1 MTSQPYSY
9 KTVLVDI
16 TDQVNQKPK
25 NRSNIKYT
33 QVPTLKS
40 TEYRTEKS
48 STFNNNLEN
57 YYGYTPNAG
66 HNATVNSYVFD
77 PTLTTLKKEDKKD
90 KFEFEGKPIIDE
102 DNSTGIDLNSINGE
116 NLIHNLEKNFEEMKR
131 DNEIYKSKKKIQTNT
146 QPKYISEEEIEKK
159 KEELL
164 GDYDK
169 TQNVFLE
176 KKRRD
181 KEYLTTYMKLNEGKL
196 PPSQENK
203 DLTTEEKLNKLLKD
217 ENELKDKRME
227 NMKMLSMK
235 NYLKHGVRRKGYTEH
250 KPIDEKDDKFIRK
263 YARYLL
269 YKKIKDDITGNDD
282 DEYERE
288 YAKYIFTAH
297 SENSP
302 RSLSLNDGYKN
313 TTNKKKIGIS
323 SLNGE
328 YTSTLSDLKYSNL
341 NSFIAFIKMIF
352 AMLDKEKKGLIS
364 KETIENEIDLDDKI
378 LQDLGFENSEQFKEI
393 LKIFKPVGLDNNL
406 LNEKDFIYFLLSQ
419 SDLKNELNDFFDER
433 EITHGSKKKRR
444 KRRGKK
450 NGDSSGS
457 EVEISES
464 DSSDDLPGLRTHV
477 YDFLEL
483 PNDKM
488 KLDALQDIYNQTLN
502 KTKKPLFKKNK
513 NKKST
518 LKLKNEKMK
527 ISYHEYLTFLRRYH
541 TKDEINF
548 TIPEPFEF
556 LKKDY
561 QKKKLEKIREILEER
576 VRIEDYYI
584 QYKFVPNKLKEGIWG
599 NQLDDMVKNE
609 KEIRL
614 KRQEKLKEKIIAEMK
629 PFSFYDEDERK
640 YKERLQQESIPPQ
653 FPPFRANAIKWLS
666 QVNIYQDM
674 LKKEKEERERRIK
687 ERIEKTMNASKLP
700 PRMQMYADELKKRK
714 EEEENESL
722 RSKSTIYRFRA
733 NKVPDFAKLQ
743 EEFENKLDAMKKAAI
758 PTKPEPF
765 TFHEPKKKIEL
776 CKFLDNENNP
786 QAKNPRMKNDINAVI
801 QKMQR
806 KPKIEPASTHSL
818 DLLMETRR
826 KELEERQRKINEQK
840 LEDQLRK
847 ERQDRLK
854 ERVQNSKAI
863 VDNKKQLEENRRKQ
877 QEDFRNNLIKKRES
891 YEAELQRR
899 VEKVYNRPLMLEQIG
914 QKGEKFSMG
923 KNTKDDLN
931 ELLSEQA
938 DGEFDDGDE
947 NDNGEI
953 RSGDEGQEEKVE
965 EGEEEEEEE
974 E

>member
-1 MTSQPYSY
+1 MSSQPVYR
-9 KTVLVDI
+9 TVLVDI
-16 TDQVNQKPK
+16 TESQNQKPQ
-25 NRSNIKYT
+25 NRKNIKYT
-33 QVPTLKS
+33 QIPSLRS
-40 TEYRTEKS
+40 TEYKTAKS
-48 STFNNNLEN
+48 NYNDNLEN
-57 YYGYTPNAG
+57 YYTPNAG

-77 PTLTTLKKEDKKD
+77 PTLTTLKREEKKD
-90 KFEFEGKPIIDE
+90 KFEFQNQPIIDE
-102 DNSTGIDLNSINGE
+102 DNSSGIDLNNINGE
-116 NLIHNLEKNFEEMKR
+116 NLITNLDKNLEEMKR
-131 DNEIYKSKKKIQTNT
+131 DNELYKSKKKNQTIT
-146 QPKYISEEEIEKK
+146 QPKYISEDDIEKRK
-159 KEELL
+159 DELL
-164 GDYDK
+164 GNYDK
-169 TQNVFLE
+169 TQNIFLE

-181 KEYLTTYMKLNEGKL
+181 KEYLNRYMKLNEGQIPIEESK
-196 PPSQENK
+196 E
-203 DLTTEEKLNKLLKD
+203 LTTEEKLNKILK
-217 ENELKDKRME
+217 EQNELKDKRME
-227 NMKMLSMK
+227 NMKILSMK
-235 NYLKHGVRRKGYTEH
+235 NFLKHGVRRKGYTEH

-269 YKKIKDDITGNDD
+269 FKKIKDDIYGNDD

-302 RSLSLNDGYKN
+302 RSLSLNEGYKS
-313 TTNKKKIGIS
+313 NKKKINLS
-323 SLNGE
+323 SLNGDI
-328 YTSTLSDLKYSNL
+328 TSSLSDLKYSNL
-341 NSFIAFIKMIF
+341 NSFIAFIKMIY
-352 AMLDKEKKGLIS
+352 AMLDKDKKKLIS
-364 KETIENEIDLDDKI
+364 KQQIQEEIDLDDRI
-378 LQDLGFENSEQFKEI
+378 LQDLGFENSNQFKEI
-393 LKIFKPVGLDNNL
+393 LMKFEPEDKENDL
-406 LNEKDFIYFLLSQ
+406 LNERDFIYFLLSQ
-419 SDLKNELNDFFDER
+419 SDLKNELNDFFDE
-433 EITHGSKKKRR
+433 KKSMEPKRKKHR

-450 NGDSSGS
+450 NDEDS
-457 EVEISES
+457 EVEISEN
-464 DSSDDLPGLRTHV
+464 DSSDDLPGLRTHI

-488 KLDALQDIYNQTLN
+488 KLDALNEIYN
-502 KTKKPLFKKNK
+502 KTINPKKTF
-513 NKKST
+513 NKKKAKKQK
-518 LKLKNEKMK
+518 LKLKNERMK

-541 TKDEINF
+541 TKDQINF
-548 TIPEPFEF
+548 TIPEPFDF

-576 VRIEDYYI
+576 VQIEDYYLN
-584 QYKFVPNKLKEGIWG
+584 YKFEPNKLKEGIWG
-599 NQLDDMVKNE
+599 NQMEDMVKNE

-674 LKKEKEERERRIK
+674 LKKEKEERENRIR

-700 PRMQMYADELKKRK
+700 PRMQMYADEMKKK
-714 EEEENESL
+714 KENEDNEST
-722 RSKSTIYRFRA
+722 RSKSSTYKFKA

-743 EEFENKLDAMKKAAI
+743 EEFENKLDAMKKSAI
-758 PTKPEPF
+758 PTKIVPF

-786 QAKNPRMKNDINAVI
+786 QSKNPKMKNNINEI
-801 QKMQR
+801 IKKMQR

-826 KELEERQRKINEQK
+826 RELEEKQRKINEQK

-863 VDNKKQLEENRRKQ
+863 VDNKKVLEENRRKQ

-891 YEAELQRR
+891 YENELQRR
-899 VEKVYNRPLMLEQIG
+899 VEKVYNKPLMLEQIG
-914 QKGEKFSMG
+914 NLGEKFSMG

-953 RSGDEGQEEKVE
+953 RSGDEGPDEK
-965 EGEEEEEEE
+965 GEEEEEEE
-974 E
+974 

>member
-1 MTSQPYSY
+1 MSSQPVYR
-9 KTVLVDI
+9 TVLVDI
-16 TDQVNQKPK
+16 TESENQKPQ
-25 NRSNIKYT
+25 NRKNIKYT
-33 QVPTLKS
+33 QIPSLRS
-40 TEYRTEKS
+40 TEYKTAKS
-48 STFNNNLEN
+48 NYNNNLEN
-57 YYGYTPNAG
+57 YYTPNAG

-77 PTLTTLKKEDKKD
+77 PTLTTLKREEKKD
-90 KFEFEGKPIIDE
+90 KFEFQNQPIIDE
-102 DNSTGIDLNSINGE
+102 DNSSGIDLNNINGE
-116 NLIHNLEKNFEEMKR
+116 NLITNLDKNLEEMKR
-131 DNEIYKSKKKIQTNT
+131 DNELYKSKKKNQTIT
-146 QPKYISEEEIEKK
+146 QPKYISEDDIEKRK
-159 KEELL
+159 DELL
-164 GDYDK
+164 GNYDK
-169 TQNVFLE
+169 TQNIFLE

-181 KEYLTTYMKLNEGKL
+181 KEYLNRYMKLNEGQIPIEESK
-196 PPSQENK
+196 E
-203 DLTTEEKLNKLLKD
+203 LTTEEKLNKILK
-217 ENELKDKRME
+217 EQNELKDKRME
-227 NMKMLSMK
+227 NMKILSMK
-235 NYLKHGVRRKGYTEH
+235 NFLKHGVRRKGYTEH

-269 YKKIKDDITGNDD
+269 FKKIKDDIYGNDD

-302 RSLSLNDGYKN
+302 RSLSLNEGYKS
-313 TTNKKKIGIS
+313 NKKKINLS
-323 SLNGE
+323 SFNGDI
-328 YTSTLSDLKYSNL
+328 TSSLSDLKYSNL
-341 NSFIAFIKMIF
+341 NSFIAFIKMIY
-352 AMLDKEKKGLIS
+352 AMLDKDKKKLIS
-364 KETIENEIDLDDKI
+364 KQQIQEEIDLDDKI
-378 LQDLGFENSEQFKEI
+378 LQDLGFENSNQFKEI
-393 LKIFKPVGLDNNL
+393 LMKFEPEDKENDL
-406 LNEKDFIYFLLSQ
+406 LNERDFIYFLLSQ
-419 SDLKNELNDFFDER
+419 SDLKNELNDFFDE
-433 EITHGSKKKRR
+433 KKSMEPKRKKHR

-450 NGDSSGS
+450 NDEDS
-457 EVEISES
+457 EVEISEN
-464 DSSDDLPGLRTHV
+464 DSSDDLPGLRTHI

-488 KLDALQDIYNQTLN
+488 KLDALNEIYN
-502 KTKKPLFKKNK
+502 KTINPKKTF
-513 NKKST
+513 NKKKAKKQK
-518 LKLKNEKMK
+518 LKLKNERMK

-541 TKDEINF
+541 TKDQINF
-548 TIPEPFEF
+548 TIPEPFDF

-576 VRIEDYYI
+576 VQIEDYYLN
-584 QYKFVPNKLKEGIWG
+584 YKFEPNKLKEGIWG
-599 NQLDDMVKNE
+599 NQMEDMVKNE

-674 LKKEKEERERRIK
+674 LKKEKEERENRIR

-700 PRMQMYADELKKRK
+700 PRMQMYADEMKKK
-714 EEEENESL
+714 KENEDNEST
-722 RSKSTIYRFRA
+722 RSKSSTYKFKA

-743 EEFENKLDAMKKAAI
+743 EEFENKLDAMKKSAI
-758 PTKPEPF
+758 PTKIVPF

-786 QAKNPRMKNDINAVI
+786 QSKNPKMKNNINEI
-801 QKMQR
+801 IKKMQR

-826 KELEERQRKINEQK
+826 RELEEKQRKINEQK

-863 VDNKKQLEENRRKQ
+863 VDNKKVLEENRRKQ

-891 YEAELQRR
+891 YENELQRR
-899 VEKVYNRPLMLEQIG
+899 VEKVYNKPLMLEQIG
-914 QKGEKFSMG
+914 NLGEKFSMG

-953 RSGDEGQEEKVE
+953 RSGDEGPDEK
-965 EGEEEEEEE
+965 GEEEEEEE
-974 E
+974 

>member
-1 MTSQPYSY
+1 MSSQPVYR
-9 KTVLVDI
+9 TVLVDI
-16 TDQVNQKPK
+16 TESQNQKPQ
-25 NRSNIKYT
+25 NRKNIKYT
-33 QVPTLKS
+33 QIPSLRS
-40 TEYRTEKS
+40 TEYKTAKS
-48 STFNNNLEN
+48 NYNDNLEN
-57 YYGYTPNAG
+57 YYTPNAG

-77 PTLTTLKKEDKKD
+77 PTLTTLKREEKKD
-90 KFEFEGKPIIDE
+90 KFEFQNQPIIDE
-102 DNSTGIDLNSINGE
+102 DNSSGIDLNNINGE
-116 NLIHNLEKNFEEMKR
+116 NLITNLDKNLEEMKR
-131 DNEIYKSKKKIQTNT
+131 DNELYKSKKKNQTIT
-146 QPKYISEEEIEKK
+146 QPKYISEDDIEKRK
-159 KEELL
+159 DELL
-164 GDYDK
+164 GNYDK
-169 TQNVFLE
+169 TQNIFLE

-181 KEYLTTYMKLNEGKL
+181 KEYLNRYMKLNEGQIPIEESK
-196 PPSQENK
+196 E
-203 DLTTEEKLNKLLKD
+203 LTTEEKLNKILK
-217 ENELKDKRME
+217 EQNELKDKRME
-227 NMKMLSMK
+227 NMKLLSMK

-269 YKKIKDDITGNDD
+269 FKKIKDDIYGNDD

-302 RSLSLNDGYKN
+302 RSLSLNEGYKS
-313 TTNKKKIGIS
+313 NKKKINLS
-323 SLNGE
+323 SLNGDI
-328 YTSTLSDLKYSNL
+328 TSSLSDLKYSNL
-341 NSFIAFIKMIF
+341 NSFIAFIKMIY
-352 AMLDKEKKGLIS
+352 AMLDKDKKKLIS
-364 KETIENEIDLDDKI
+364 KQQIQEEIDLDDRI
-378 LQDLGFENSEQFKEI
+378 LQDLGFENSNQFKEI
-393 LKIFKPVGLDNNL
+393 LMKFEPEDKENDL
-406 LNEKDFIYFLLSQ
+406 LNERDFIYFLLSQ
-419 SDLKNELNDFFDER
+419 SDLKNELNDFFDE
-433 EITHGSKKKRR
+433 KKSMEPKRKKHR

-450 NGDSSGS
+450 NDEDS
-457 EVEISES
+457 EVEISEN
-464 DSSDDLPGLRTHV
+464 DSSDDLPGLRTHI

-488 KLDALQDIYNQTLN
+488 KLDALNEIYN
-502 KTKKPLFKKNK
+502 KTINPKKTF
-513 NKKST
+513 NKKKAKKQK
-518 LKLKNEKMK
+518 LKLKNERMK

-541 TKDEINF
+541 TKDQINF
-548 TIPEPFEF
+548 TIPEPFDF

-576 VRIEDYYI
+576 VQIEDYYLN
-584 QYKFVPNKLKEGIWG
+584 YKFEPNKLKEGIWG
-599 NQLDDMVKNE
+599 NQMEDMVKNE

-674 LKKEKEERERRIK
+674 LKKEKEERENRIR

-700 PRMQMYADELKKRK
+700 PRMQMYADEMKKK
-714 EEEENESL
+714 KENEDNEST
-722 RSKSTIYRFRA
+722 RSKSSTYKFKA

-743 EEFENKLDAMKKAAI
+743 EEFENKLDAMKKSAI
-758 PTKPEPF
+758 PTKIVPF

-786 QAKNPRMKNDINAVI
+786 QSKNPKMKNNINEI
-801 QKMQR
+801 IKKMQR

-826 KELEERQRKINEQK
+826 RELEEKQRKINEQK

-863 VDNKKQLEENRRKQ
+863 VDNKKVLEENRRKQ

-891 YEAELQRR
+891 YENELQRR
-899 VEKVYNRPLMLEQIG
+899 VEKVYNKPLMLEQIG
-914 QKGEKFSMG
+914 NLGEKFSMG

-953 RSGDEGQEEKVE
+953 RSGDEGPDEK
-965 EGEEEEEEE
+965 GEEEEEEE
-974 E
+974 

>member
-1 MTSQPYSY
+1 MSSQPVYR
-9 KTVLVDI
+9 TVLVDI
-16 TDQVNQKPK
+16 TESQNQKPQ
-25 NRSNIKYT
+25 NRKNIKYT
-33 QVPTLKS
+33 QIPSLRS
-40 TEYRTEKS
+40 TEYKTAKS
-48 STFNNNLEN
+48 NYNDNLEN
-57 YYGYTPNAG
+57 YYTPNAG

-77 PTLTTLKKEDKKD
+77 PTLTTLKREEKKD
-90 KFEFEGKPIIDE
+90 KFEFQNQPIIDE
-102 DNSTGIDLNSINGE
+102 DNSSGIDLNNINGE
-116 NLIHNLEKNFEEMKR
+116 NLITNLDKNLEEMKR
-131 DNEIYKSKKKIQTNT
+131 DNELYKSKKKNQTIT
-146 QPKYISEEEIEKK
+146 QPKYISEDDIEKRK
-159 KEELL
+159 DELL
-164 GDYDK
+164 GNYDK
-169 TQNVFLE
+169 TQNIFLE

-181 KEYLTTYMKLNEGKL
+181 KEYLNRYMKLNEGQI
-196 PPSQENK
+196 PIEENK
-203 DLTTEEKLNKLLKD
+203 ELTTEEKLNKILR
-217 ENELKDKRME
+217 EQNELKDKRME
-227 NMKMLSMK
+227 NMKILSMK
-235 NYLKHGVRRKGYTEH
+235 NFLKHGVRRKGYTEH

-269 YKKIKDDITGNDD
+269 FKKIKDDIYGNDD

-302 RSLSLNDGYKN
+302 RSLSLNEGYKS
-313 TTNKKKIGIS
+313 NKKKINLS
-323 SLNGE
+323 SLNGDI
-328 YTSTLSDLKYSNL
+328 TSSLSDLKYSNL
-341 NSFIAFIKMIF
+341 NSFIAFIKMIY
-352 AMLDKEKKGLIS
+352 AMLDKDKKKLIS
-364 KETIENEIDLDDKI
+364 KQQIQEEIDLDDRI
-378 LQDLGFENSEQFKEI
+378 LQDLGFENSNQFKEI
-393 LKIFKPVGLDNNL
+393 LMKFEPEDKENDL
-406 LNEKDFIYFLLSQ
+406 LNERDFIYFLLSQ
-419 SDLKNELNDFFDER
+419 SDLKNELNDFFDE
-433 EITHGSKKKRR
+433 KKSMEPKRKKHR

-450 NGDSSGS
+450 NDEDS
-457 EVEISES
+457 EVEISEN
-464 DSSDDLPGLRTHV
+464 DSSDDLPGLRTHI

-488 KLDALQDIYNQTLN
+488 KLDALNEIYN
-502 KTKKPLFKKNK
+502 KTINPKKTF
-513 NKKST
+513 NKKKAKKQK
-518 LKLKNEKMK
+518 LKLKNERMK

-541 TKDEINF
+541 TKDQINF
-548 TIPEPFEF
+548 TIPEPFDF

-576 VRIEDYYI
+576 VQIEDYYLN
-584 QYKFVPNKLKEGIWG
+584 YKFEPNKLKEGIWG
-599 NQLDDMVKNE
+599 NQMEDMVKNE

-674 LKKEKEERERRIK
+674 LKKEKEERENRIR

-700 PRMQMYADELKKRK
+700 PRMQMYADEMKKK
-714 EEEENESL
+714 KENEDNEST
-722 RSKSTIYRFRA
+722 RSKSSTTYKFKA

-743 EEFENKLDAMKKAAI
+743 EEFENKLDAMKKSAI
-758 PTKPEPF
+758 PTKIVPF

-786 QAKNPRMKNDINAVI
+786 QSKNPKMKNNINEI
-801 QKMQR
+801 IKKMQR

-826 KELEERQRKINEQK
+826 RELEEKQRKINEQK

-863 VDNKKQLEENRRKQ
+863 VDNKKVLEENRRKQ

-891 YEAELQRR
+891 YENELQRR
-899 VEKVYNRPLMLEQIG
+899 VEKVYNKPLMLEQIG
-914 QKGEKFSMG
+914 NLGEKFSMG

-953 RSGDEGQEEKVE
+953 RSGDEGPDEK
-965 EGEEEEEEE
+965 GEEEEEEE
-974 E
+974 

>member
-1 MTSQPYSY
+1 MSSQPVYR
-9 KTVLVDI
+9 TVLVDI
-16 TDQVNQKPK
+16 TESQNQKPQ
-25 NRSNIKYT
+25 NRKNIKYT
-33 QVPTLKS
+33 QIPSLRS
-40 TEYRTEKS
+40 TEYKTAKS
-48 STFNNNLEN
+48 NYNDNLEN
-57 YYGYTPNAG
+57 YYTPNAG

-77 PTLTTLKKEDKKD
+77 PTLTTLKREEKKD
-90 KFEFEGKPIIDE
+90 KFEFQNQPIIDE
-102 DNSTGIDLNSINGE
+102 DNSSGIDLNNINGE
-116 NLIHNLEKNFEEMKR
+116 NLITNLDKNLEEMKR
-131 DNEIYKSKKKIQTNT
+131 DNELYKSKKKNQTIT
-146 QPKYISEEEIEKK
+146 QPKYISEDDIEKRK
-159 KEELL
+159 DELL
-164 GDYDK
+164 GNYDK
-169 TQNVFLE
+169 TQNIFLE

-181 KEYLTTYMKLNEGKL
+181 KEYLNRYMKLNEGQI
-196 PPSQENK
+196 PIEENK
-203 DLTTEEKLNKLLKD
+203 ELTTEEKLNKILR
-217 ENELKDKRME
+217 EQNELKDKRME
-227 NMKMLSMK
+227 NMKILSMK
-235 NYLKHGVRRKGYTEH
+235 NFLKHGVRRKGYTEH

-269 YKKIKDDITGNDD
+269 FKKIKDDIYGNDD

-302 RSLSLNDGYKN
+302 RSLSLNEGYKS
-313 TTNKKKIGIS
+313 NKKKINLS
-323 SLNGE
+323 SLNGDI
-328 YTSTLSDLKYSNL
+328 TSSLSDLKYSNL
-341 NSFIAFIKMIF
+341 NSFIAFIKMIY
-352 AMLDKEKKGLIS
+352 AMLDKDKKKLIS
-364 KETIENEIDLDDKI
+364 KQQIQEEIDLDDRI
-378 LQDLGFENSEQFKEI
+378 LQDLGFENSNQFKEI
-393 LKIFKPVGLDNNL
+393 LMKFEPEDKENDL
-406 LNEKDFIYFLLSQ
+406 LNERDFIYFLLSQ
-419 SDLKNELNDFFDER
+419 SDLKNELNDFFDE
-433 EITHGSKKKRR
+433 KKSMEPKRKKHR

-450 NGDSSGS
+450 NDEDS
-457 EVEISES
+457 EVEISEN
-464 DSSDDLPGLRTHV
+464 DSSDDLPGLRTHI

-488 KLDALQDIYNQTLN
+488 KLDALNEIYN
-502 KTKKPLFKKNK
+502 KTINPKKTF
-513 NKKST
+513 NKKKAKKQK
-518 LKLKNEKMK
+518 LKLKNERMK

-541 TKDEINF
+541 TKDQINF
-548 TIPEPFEF
+548 TIPEPFDF

-576 VRIEDYYI
+576 VQIEDYYLN
-584 QYKFVPNKLKEGIWG
+584 YKFEPNKLKEGIWG
-599 NQLDDMVKNE
+599 NQMEDMVKNE

-674 LKKEKEERERRIK
+674 LKKEKEERENRIR

-700 PRMQMYADELKKRK
+700 PRMQMYADEMKKK
-714 EEEENESL
+714 KENEDNEST
-722 RSKSTIYRFRA
+722 RSKSSTYKFKA

-743 EEFENKLDAMKKAAI
+743 EEFENKLDAMKKSAI
-758 PTKPEPF
+758 PTKIVPF

-786 QAKNPRMKNDINAVI
+786 QSKNPKMKNNINEI
-801 QKMQR
+801 IKKMQR

-826 KELEERQRKINEQK
+826 RELEEKQRKINEQK

-863 VDNKKQLEENRRKQ
+863 VDNKKVLEENRRKQ

-891 YEAELQRR
+891 YENELQRR
-899 VEKVYNRPLMLEQIG
+899 VEKVYNKPLMLEQIG
-914 QKGEKFSMG
+914 NLGEKFSMG

-965 EGEEEEEEE
+965 EGGEEEEEE
-974 E
+974 

>member
-1 MTSQPYSY
+1 MSSQPVYR
-9 KTVLVDI
+9 TVLVDI
-16 TDQVNQKPK
+16 TESQNQKPQ
-25 NRSNIKYT
+25 NRKNIKYT
-33 QVPTLKS
+33 QIPSLRS
-40 TEYRTEKS
+40 TEYKTAKS
-48 STFNNNLEN
+48 NYNDNLEN
-57 YYGYTPNAG
+57 YYTPNAG

-77 PTLTTLKKEDKKD
+77 PTLTTLKREEKKD
-90 KFEFEGKPIIDE
+90 KFEFQNQPIIDE
-102 DNSTGIDLNSINGE
+102 DNSSGIDLNNINGE
-116 NLIHNLEKNFEEMKR
+116 NLITNLDKNLEEMKR
-131 DNEIYKSKKKIQTNT
+131 DNELYKSKKKNQTIT
-146 QPKYISEEEIEKK
+146 QPKYISEDDIEKRK
-159 KEELL
+159 DELL
-164 GDYDK
+164 GNYDK
-169 TQNVFLE
+169 TQNIFLE

-181 KEYLTTYMKLNEGKL
+181 KEYLNRYMKLNEGQI
-196 PPSQENK
+196 PIEENK
-203 DLTTEEKLNKLLKD
+203 ELTTEEKLNKILK
-217 ENELKDKRME
+217 EQNELKDKRME
-227 NMKMLSMK
+227 NMKILSMK
-235 NYLKHGVRRKGYTEH
+235 NFLKHGVRRKGYTEH

-269 YKKIKDDITGNDD
+269 FKKIKDDIYGNDD

-302 RSLSLNDGYKN
+302 RSLSLNEGYKS
-313 TTNKKKIGIS
+313 NKKKINLS
-323 SLNGE
+323 SLNGDI
-328 YTSTLSDLKYSNL
+328 TSSLSDLKYSNL
-341 NSFIAFIKMIF
+341 NSFIAFIKMIY
-352 AMLDKEKKGLIS
+352 AMLDKDKKKLIS
-364 KETIENEIDLDDKI
+364 KQQIQEEIDLDDRI
-378 LQDLGFENSEQFKEI
+378 LQDLGFENSNQFKEI
-393 LKIFKPVGLDNNL
+393 LMKFEPEDKENDL
-406 LNEKDFIYFLLSQ
+406 LNERDFIYFLLSQ
-419 SDLKNELNDFFDER
+419 SDLKNELNDFFDE
-433 EITHGSKKKRR
+433 KKSMEPKRKKHR

-450 NGDSSGS
+450 NDEDS
-457 EVEISES
+457 EVEISEN
-464 DSSDDLPGLRTHV
+464 DSSDDLPGLRTHI

-488 KLDALQDIYNQTLN
+488 KLDALNEIYN
-502 KTKKPLFKKNK
+502 KTINPKKTF
-513 NKKST
+513 NKKKAKKQK
-518 LKLKNEKMK
+518 LKLKNERMK

-541 TKDEINF
+541 TKDQINF
-548 TIPEPFEF
+548 TIPEPFDF

-576 VRIEDYYI
+576 VQIEDYYLN
-584 QYKFVPNKLKEGIWG
+584 YKFEPNKLKEGIWG
-599 NQLDDMVKNE
+599 NQMEDMVKNE

-674 LKKEKEERERRIK
+674 LKKEKEERENRIR

-700 PRMQMYADELKKRK
+700 PRMQMYADEMKKK
-714 EEEENESL
+714 KENEDNEST
-722 RSKSTIYRFRA
+722 RSKSSTTYKFKA

-743 EEFENKLDAMKKAAI
+743 EEFENKLDAMKKSAI
-758 PTKPEPF
+758 PTKIVPF

-786 QAKNPRMKNDINAVI
+786 QSKNPKMKNNINEI
-801 QKMQR
+801 IKKMQR

-826 KELEERQRKINEQK
+826 RELEEKQRKINEQK

-863 VDNKKQLEENRRKQ
+863 VDNKKVLEENRRKQ

-891 YEAELQRR
+891 YENELQRR
-899 VEKVYNRPLMLEQIG
+899 VEKVYNKPLMLEQIG
-914 QKGEKFSMG
+914 NLGEKFSMG

-965 EGEEEEEEE
+965 EGGEEEEEE
-974 E
+974 

>member
-1 MTSQPYSY
+1 MSSQPVYR
-9 KTVLVDI
+9 TVLVDI
-16 TDQVNQKPK
+16 TESENQKPQ
-25 NRSNIKYT
+25 NRKNIKYT
-33 QVPTLKS
+33 QIPSLRS
-40 TEYRTEKS
+40 TEYKTAKS
-48 STFNNNLEN
+48 NYNNNLEN
-57 YYGYTPNAG
+57 YYTPNAG

-77 PTLTTLKKEDKKD
+77 PTLTTLKREEKKD
-90 KFEFEGKPIIDE
+90 KFEFQNHPIIDE
-102 DNSTGIDLNSINGE
+102 DNTSGIDLNNINGE
-116 NLIHNLEKNFEEMKR
+116 NLISNLDKNLEEMKR
-131 DNEIYKSKKKIQTNT
+131 DNELYKSKKKNQTIT
-146 QPKYISEEEIEKK
+146 QPKYISEDDIEKRK
-159 KEELL
+159 DELL
-164 GDYDK
+164 GNYDK
-169 TQNVFLE
+169 TQNIFLE

-181 KEYLTTYMKLNEGKL
+181 KEYLNRYMKLNEGQIPIEESK
-196 PPSQENK
+196 E
-203 DLTTEEKLNKLLKD
+203 LTTEEKLNKILK
-217 ENELKDKRME
+217 EQNELKDKRME
-227 NMKMLSMK
+227 NMKILSMK
-235 NYLKHGVRRKGYTEH
+235 NFLKHGVRRKGYTEH

-269 YKKIKDDITGNDD
+269 FKKIKDDIYGNDD

-302 RSLSLNDGYKN
+302 RSLSLNEGYKS
-313 TTNKKKIGIS
+313 NKKKINLS
-323 SLNGE
+323 SFNGDI
-328 YTSTLSDLKYSNL
+328 TSSLSDLKYSNL
-341 NSFIAFIKMIF
+341 NSFIAFIKMIY
-352 AMLDKEKKGLIS
+352 AMLDKDKKKLIS
-364 KETIENEIDLDDKI
+364 KQQIQEEIDLDDKI
-378 LQDLGFENSEQFKEI
+378 LQDLGFENSNQFKEI
-393 LKIFKPVGLDNNL
+393 LMKFEPEDKENDL
-406 LNEKDFIYFLLSQ
+406 LNERDFIYFLLSQ
-419 SDLKNELNDFFDER
+419 SDLKNELNDFFDE
-433 EITHGSKKKRR
+433 KKSMEPKRKKHR

-450 NGDSSGS
+450 NDEDS
-457 EVEISES
+457 EVEISEN
-464 DSSDDLPGLRTHV
+464 DSSDDLPGLRTHI

-488 KLDALQDIYNQTLN
+488 KLDALNEIYN
-502 KTKKPLFKKNK
+502 KTINPKKTF
-513 NKKST
+513 NKKKAKKQK

-541 TKDEINF
+541 TKDQINF
-548 TIPEPFEF
+548 TIPEPFDF

-576 VRIEDYYI
+576 VQIEDYYLN
-584 QYKFVPNKLKEGIWG
+584 YKFEPNKLKEGIWG
-599 NQLDDMVKNE
+599 NQMEDMVKNE

-674 LKKEKEERERRIK
+674 LKKEKEERENRIR

-700 PRMQMYADELKKRK
+700 PRMQMYADEMKKK
-714 EEEENESL
+714 KENEDNEST
-722 RSKSTIYRFRA
+722 RSKSSTYKFKA

-743 EEFENKLDAMKKAAI
+743 EEFENKLDAMKKSAI
-758 PTKPEPF
+758 PTKIVPF

-786 QAKNPRMKNDINAVI
+786 QSKNPKMKNNINEI
-801 QKMQR
+801 IKKMQR

-826 KELEERQRKINEQK
+826 RELEEKQRKINEQK

-863 VDNKKQLEENRRKQ
+863 VDNKKVLEENRRKQ

-891 YEAELQRR
+891 YENELQRR
-899 VEKVYNRPLMLEQIG
+899 VEKVYNKPLMLEQIG
-914 QKGEKFSMG
+914 NLGEKFSMG

-953 RSGDEGQEEKVE
+953 RSGDEGPDEK
-965 EGEEEEEEE
+965 GEEEEEEE
-974 E
+974 

>member
-1 MTSQPYSY
+1 MSSQPVYR
-9 KTVLVDI
+9 TVLVDI
-16 TDQVNQKPK
+16 TESQNQKPQ
-25 NRSNIKYT
+25 NRKNIKYT
-33 QVPTLKS
+33 QIPSLRS
-40 TEYRTEKS
+40 TEYKTAKS
-48 STFNNNLEN
+48 NYNDNLEN
-57 YYGYTPNAG
+57 YYTPNAG

-77 PTLTTLKKEDKKD
+77 PTLTTLKREEKKD
-90 KFEFEGKPIIDE
+90 KFEFQNQPIIDE
-102 DNSTGIDLNSINGE
+102 DNSSGIDLNNINGE
-116 NLIHNLEKNFEEMKR
+116 NLITNLDKNLEEMKR
-131 DNEIYKSKKKIQTNT
+131 DNELYKSKKKNQTIT
-146 QPKYISEEEIEKK
+146 QPKYISEDDIEKRK
-159 KEELL
+159 DELL
-164 GDYDK
+164 GNYDK
-169 TQNVFLE
+169 TQNIFLE

-181 KEYLTTYMKLNEGKL
+181 KEYLNRYMKLNEGQIPIEESK
-196 PPSQENK
+196 E
-203 DLTTEEKLNKLLKD
+203 LTTEEKLNKILR
-217 ENELKDKRME
+217 EQNELKDKRME
-227 NMKMLSMK
+227 NMKILSMK
-235 NYLKHGVRRKGYTEH
+235 NFLKHGVRRKGYTEH

-269 YKKIKDDITGNDD
+269 FKKIKDDIYGNDD

-302 RSLSLNDGYKN
+302 RSLSLNEGYKS
-313 TTNKKKIGIS
+313 NKKKINLS
-323 SLNGE
+323 SLNGDI
-328 YTSTLSDLKYSNL
+328 TSSLSDLKYSNL
-341 NSFIAFIKMIF
+341 NSFIAFIKMIY
-352 AMLDKEKKGLIS
+352 AMLDKDKKKLIS
-364 KETIENEIDLDDKI
+364 KQQIQEEIDLDDRI
-378 LQDLGFENSEQFKEI
+378 LQDLGFENSNQFKEI
-393 LKIFKPVGLDNNL
+393 LMKFEPEDKENDL
-406 LNEKDFIYFLLSQ
+406 LNERDFIYFLLSQ
-419 SDLKNELNDFFDER
+419 SDLKNELNDFFDE
-433 EITHGSKKKRR
+433 KKSMEPKRKKHR

-450 NGDSSGS
+450 NDEDS
-457 EVEISES
+457 EVEISEN
-464 DSSDDLPGLRTHV
+464 DSSDDLPGLRTHI

-488 KLDALQDIYNQTLN
+488 KLDALNEIYN
-502 KTKKPLFKKNK
+502 KTINPKKTF
-513 NKKST
+513 NKKKAKKQK
-518 LKLKNEKMK
+518 LKLKNERMK

-541 TKDEINF
+541 TKDQINF
-548 TIPEPFEF
+548 TIPEPFDF

-576 VRIEDYYI
+576 VQIEDYYLK
-584 QYKFVPNKLKEGIWG
+584 YKFEPNKLKEGIWG
-599 NQLDDMVKNE
+599 NQMEDMVKNE

-674 LKKEKEERERRIK
+674 LKKEKEERENRIR

-700 PRMQMYADELKKRK
+700 PRMQMYADEMKKK
-714 EEEENESL
+714 KENEDNEST
-722 RSKSTIYRFRA
+722 RSKSSTYKFKA

-743 EEFENKLDAMKKAAI
+743 EEFENKLDAMKKSAI
-758 PTKPEPF
+758 PTKIVPF

-786 QAKNPRMKNDINAVI
+786 QSKNPKMKNNINEI
-801 QKMQR
+801 IKKMQR

-826 KELEERQRKINEQK
+826 RELEEKQRKINEQK

-863 VDNKKQLEENRRKQ
+863 VDNKKVLEENRRKQ

-891 YEAELQRR
+891 YENELQRR
-899 VEKVYNRPLMLEQIG
+899 VEKVYNKPLMLEQIG
-914 QKGEKFSMG
+914 NLGEKFSMG

-953 RSGDEGQEEKVE
+953 RSGDEGPDEK
-965 EGEEEEEEE
+965 GEEEEEEE
-974 E
+974 

>member
-1 MTSQPYSY
+1 MSSQPVYR
-9 KTVLVDI
+9 TVLVDI
-16 TDQVNQKPK
+16 TESQNQKPQ
-25 NRSNIKYT
+25 NRKNIKYT
-33 QVPTLKS
+33 QIPSLRS
-40 TEYRTEKS
+40 TEYKTAKS
-48 STFNNNLEN
+48 NYNDNLEN
-57 YYGYTPNAG
+57 YYTPNAG

-77 PTLTTLKKEDKKD
+77 PTLTTLKREEKKD
-90 KFEFEGKPIIDE
+90 KFEFQNQPIIDE
-102 DNSTGIDLNSINGE
+102 DNSSGIDLNNINGE
-116 NLIHNLEKNFEEMKR
+116 NLITNLDKNLEEMKR
-131 DNEIYKSKKKIQTNT
+131 DNELYKSKKKNQTIT
-146 QPKYISEEEIEKK
+146 QPKYISEDDIEKRK
-159 KEELL
+159 DELL
-164 GDYDK
+164 GNYDK
-169 TQNVFLE
+169 TQNIFLE

-181 KEYLTTYMKLNEGKL
+181 KEYLNRYMKLNEGQI
-196 PPSQENK
+196 PIEENK
-203 DLTTEEKLNKLLKD
+203 ELTTEEKLNKILR
-217 ENELKDKRME
+217 EQNELKDKRME
-227 NMKMLSMK
+227 NMKILSMK
-235 NYLKHGVRRKGYTEH
+235 NFLKHGVRRKGYTEH

-269 YKKIKDDITGNDD
+269 FKKIKDDIYGNDD

-302 RSLSLNDGYKN
+302 RSLSLNEGYKS
-313 TTNKKKIGIS
+313 NKKKINLS
-323 SLNGE
+323 SLNGDI
-328 YTSTLSDLKYSNL
+328 TSSLSDLKYSNL
-341 NSFIAFIKMIF
+341 NSFIAFIKMIY
-352 AMLDKEKKGLIS
+352 AMLDKDKKKLIS
-364 KETIENEIDLDDKI
+364 KQQIQEEIDLDDRI
-378 LQDLGFENSEQFKEI
+378 LQDLGFENSNQFKEI
-393 LKIFKPVGLDNNL
+393 LMKFEPEDKENDL
-406 LNEKDFIYFLLSQ
+406 LNERDFIYFLLSQ
-419 SDLKNELNDFFDER
+419 SDLKNELNDFFDE
-433 EITHGSKKKRR
+433 KKSMEPKRKKHR

-450 NGDSSGS
+450 NDEDS
-457 EVEISES
+457 EVEISEN
-464 DSSDDLPGLRTHV
+464 DSSDDLPGLRTHI

-488 KLDALQDIYNQTLN
+488 KLDALNEIYN
-502 KTKKPLFKKNK
+502 KTINPKKTF
-513 NKKST
+513 NKKKAKKQK
-518 LKLKNEKMK
+518 LKLKNERMK

-541 TKDEINF
+541 TKDQINF
-548 TIPEPFEF
+548 TIPEPFDF

-576 VRIEDYYI
+576 VQIEDYYLN
-584 QYKFVPNKLKEGIWG
+584 YKFEPNKLKEGIWG
-599 NQLDDMVKNE
+599 NQMEDMVKNE

-674 LKKEKEERERRIK
+674 LKKEKEERENRIR

-700 PRMQMYADELKKRK
+700 PRMQMYADEMKKK
-714 EEEENESL
+714 KENEDNEST
-722 RSKSTIYRFRA
+722 RSKSSTTYKFKA

-743 EEFENKLDAMKKAAI
+743 EEFENKLDAMKKSAI
-758 PTKPEPF
+758 PTKIVPF

-786 QAKNPRMKNDINAVI
+786 QSKNPKMKNNINEI
-801 QKMQR
+801 IKKMQR

-826 KELEERQRKINEQK
+826 RELEEKQRKINEQK

-863 VDNKKQLEENRRKQ
+863 VDNKKVLEENRRKQ

-891 YEAELQRR
+891 YENELQRR
-899 VEKVYNRPLMLEQIG
+899 VEKVYNKPLMLEQIG
-914 QKGEKFSMG
+914 NLGEKFSMG

-965 EGEEEEEEE
+965 EGGEEEEEE
-974 E
+974 

>member
-1 MTSQPYSY
+1 MSSQPVYR
-9 KTVLVDI
+9 TVLVDI
-16 TDQVNQKPK
+16 TESQNQKPQ
-25 NRSNIKYT
+25 NRKNIKYT
-33 QVPTLKS
+33 QIPSLRS
-40 TEYRTEKS
+40 TEYKTAKS
-48 STFNNNLEN
+48 NYNDNLEN
-57 YYGYTPNAG
+57 YYTPNAG

-77 PTLTTLKKEDKKD
+77 PTLTTLKREEKKD
-90 KFEFEGKPIIDE
+90 KFEFQNQPIIDE
-102 DNSTGIDLNSINGE
+102 DNSSGIDLNNINGE
-116 NLIHNLEKNFEEMKR
+116 NLITNLDKNLEEMKR
-131 DNEIYKSKKKIQTNT
+131 DNELYKSKKKNQTIT
-146 QPKYISEEEIEKK
+146 QPKYISEDDIEKRK
-159 KEELL
+159 DELL
-164 GDYDK
+164 GNYDK
-169 TQNVFLE
+169 TQNIFLE

-181 KEYLTTYMKLNEGKL
+181 KEYLNRYMKLNEGQIPIEESK
-196 PPSQENK
+196 E
-203 DLTTEEKLNKLLKD
+203 LTTEEKLNKILR
-217 ENELKDKRME
+217 EQNELKDKRME
-227 NMKMLSMK
+227 NMKILSMK
-235 NYLKHGVRRKGYTEH
+235 NFLKHGVRRKGYTEH

-269 YKKIKDDITGNDD
+269 FKKIKDDIYGNDD

-302 RSLSLNDGYKN
+302 RSLSLNEGYKS
-313 TTNKKKIGIS
+313 NKKKINLS
-323 SLNGE
+323 SLNGDI
-328 YTSTLSDLKYSNL
+328 TSSLSDLKYSNL
-341 NSFIAFIKMIF
+341 NSFIAFIKMIY
-352 AMLDKEKKGLIS
+352 AMLDKDKKKLIS
-364 KETIENEIDLDDKI
+364 KQQIQEEIDLDDRI
-378 LQDLGFENSEQFKEI
+378 LQDLGFENSNQFKEI
-393 LKIFKPVGLDNNL
+393 LMKFEPEDKENDL
-406 LNEKDFIYFLLSQ
+406 LNERDFIYFLLSQ
-419 SDLKNELNDFFDER
+419 SDLKNELNDFFDE
-433 EITHGSKKKRR
+433 KKSMEPKRKKHR

-450 NGDSSGS
+450 NDEDS
-457 EVEISES
+457 EVEISEN
-464 DSSDDLPGLRTHV
+464 DSSDDLPGLRTHI

-488 KLDALQDIYNQTLN
+488 KLDALNEIYN
-502 KTKKPLFKKNK
+502 KTINPKKTF
-513 NKKST
+513 NKKKAKKQK
-518 LKLKNEKMK
+518 LKLKNERMK

-541 TKDEINF
+541 TKDQINF
-548 TIPEPFEF
+548 TIPEPFDF

-576 VRIEDYYI
+576 VQIEDYYLN
-584 QYKFVPNKLKEGIWG
+584 YKFEPNKLKEGIWG
-599 NQLDDMVKNE
+599 NQMEDMVKNE

-674 LKKEKEERERRIK
+674 LKKEKEERENRIR

-700 PRMQMYADELKKRK
+700 PRMQMYADEMKKK
-714 EEEENESL
+714 KENEDNEST
-722 RSKSTIYRFRA
+722 RSKSSTYKFKA

-743 EEFENKLDAMKKAAI
+743 EEFENKLDAMKKSAI
-758 PTKPEPF
+758 PTKIVPF

-786 QAKNPRMKNDINAVI
+786 QSKNPKMKNNINEI
-801 QKMQR
+801 IKKMQR

-826 KELEERQRKINEQK
+826 RELEEKQRKINEQK

-863 VDNKKQLEENRRKQ
+863 VDNKKVLEENRRKQ

-891 YEAELQRR
+891 YENELQRR
-899 VEKVYNRPLMLEQIG
+899 VEKVYNKPLMLEQIG
-914 QKGEKFSMG
+914 NLGEKFSMG

-953 RSGDEGQEEKVE
+953 RSGDEGPDEK
-965 EGEEEEEEE
+965 GEEEEEEE
-974 E
+974 

>member
-1 MTSQPYSY
+1 MSSQPVYR
-9 KTVLVDI
+9 TVLVDI
-16 TDQVNQKPK
+16 TESQNQKPQ
-25 NRSNIKYT
+25 NRKNIKYT
-33 QVPTLKS
+33 QIPSLRS
-40 TEYRTEKS
+40 TEYKTAKS
-48 STFNNNLEN
+48 NYNDNLEN
-57 YYGYTPNAG
+57 YYTPNAG

-77 PTLTTLKKEDKKD
+77 PTLTTLKREEKKD
-90 KFEFEGKPIIDE
+90 KFEFQNQPIIDE
-102 DNSTGIDLNSINGE
+102 DNSSGIDLNNINGE
-116 NLIHNLEKNFEEMKR
+116 NLITNLDKNLEEMKR
-131 DNEIYKSKKKIQTNT
+131 DNELYKSKKKNQTIT
-146 QPKYISEEEIEKK
+146 QPKYISEDDIEKRK
-159 KEELL
+159 DELL
-164 GDYDK
+164 GNYDK
-169 TQNVFLE
+169 TQNIFLE

-181 KEYLTTYMKLNEGKL
+181 KEYLNRYMKLNEGQIPIEESK
-196 PPSQENK
+196 E
-203 DLTTEEKLNKLLKD
+203 LTTEEKLNKILK
-217 ENELKDKRME
+217 EQNELKDKRME
-227 NMKMLSMK
+227 NMKILSMK
-235 NYLKHGVRRKGYTEH
+235 NFLKHGVRRKGYTEH

-269 YKKIKDDITGNDD
+269 FKKIKDDIYGNDD

-302 RSLSLNDGYKN
+302 RSLSLNEGYKS
-313 TTNKKKIGIS
+313 NKKKINLS
-323 SLNGE
+323 SFNGDI
-328 YTSTLSDLKYSNL
+328 TSSLSDLKYSNL
-341 NSFIAFIKMIF
+341 NSFIAFIKMIY
-352 AMLDKEKKGLIS
+352 AMLDKDKKKLIS
-364 KETIENEIDLDDKI
+364 KQQIQEEIDLDDRI
-378 LQDLGFENSEQFKEI
+378 LQDLGFENSNQFKEI
-393 LKIFKPVGLDNNL
+393 LMKFEPEDKENDL
-406 LNEKDFIYFLLSQ
+406 LNERDFIYFLLSQ
-419 SDLKNELNDFFDER
+419 SDLKNELNDFFDE
-433 EITHGSKKKRR
+433 KKSMEPKRKKHR

-450 NGDSSGS
+450 NDEDS
-457 EVEISES
+457 EVEISEN
-464 DSSDDLPGLRTHV
+464 DSSDDLPGLRTHI

-488 KLDALQDIYNQTLN
+488 KLDALNEIYN
-502 KTKKPLFKKNK
+502 KTINPKKTF
-513 NKKST
+513 NKKKAKKQK
-518 LKLKNEKMK
+518 LKLKNERMK

-541 TKDEINF
+541 TKDQINF
-548 TIPEPFEF
+548 TIPEPFDF

-576 VRIEDYYI
+576 VQIEDYYLN
-584 QYKFVPNKLKEGIWG
+584 YKFEPNKLKEGIWG
-599 NQLDDMVKNE
+599 NQMEDMVKNE

-674 LKKEKEERERRIK
+674 LKKEKEERENRIR

-700 PRMQMYADELKKRK
+700 PRMQMYADEMKKK
-714 EEEENESL
+714 KENEDNEST
-722 RSKSTIYRFRA
+722 RSKSSTYKFKA

-743 EEFENKLDAMKKAAI
+743 EEFENKLDAMKKSAI
-758 PTKPEPF
+758 PTKIVPF

-786 QAKNPRMKNDINAVI
+786 QSKNPKMKNNINEI
-801 QKMQR
+801 IKKMQR

-826 KELEERQRKINEQK
+826 RELEEKQRKINEQK

-863 VDNKKQLEENRRKQ
+863 VDNKKVLEENRRKQ

-891 YEAELQRR
+891 YENELQRR
-899 VEKVYNRPLMLEQIG
+899 VEKVYNKPLMLEQIG
-914 QKGEKFSMG
+914 NLGEKFSMG

-953 RSGDEGQEEKVE
+953 RSGDEGPDEK
-965 EGEEEEEEE
+965 GEEEEEEE
-974 E
+974 

>member
-1 MTSQPYSY
+1 MSSQPVYR
-9 KTVLVDI
+9 TVLVDI
-16 TDQVNQKPK
+16 TESQNQKPQ
-25 NRSNIKYT
+25 NRKNIKYT
-33 QVPTLKS
+33 QIPSLRS
-40 TEYRTEKS
+40 TEYKTAKS
-48 STFNNNLEN
+48 NYNDNLEN
-57 YYGYTPNAG
+57 YYTPNAG

-77 PTLTTLKKEDKKD
+77 PTLTTLKREEKKD
-90 KFEFEGKPIIDE
+90 KFEFQNQPIIDE
-102 DNSTGIDLNSINGE
+102 DNSSGIDLNNINGE
-116 NLIHNLEKNFEEMKR
+116 NLITNLDKNLEEMKR
-131 DNEIYKSKKKIQTNT
+131 DNELYKSKKKNQTIK
-146 QPKYISEEEIEKK
+146 QPKYISEDDIEKRK
-159 KEELL
+159 DELL
-164 GDYDK
+164 GNYDK
-169 TQNVFLE
+169 TQNIFLE

-181 KEYLTTYMKLNEGKL
+181 KEYLNRYMKLNEGQIPIEESK
-196 PPSQENK
+196 E
-203 DLTTEEKLNKLLKD
+203 LTTEEKLNKILK
-217 ENELKDKRME
+217 EQNELKDKRME
-227 NMKMLSMK
+227 NMKILSMK
-235 NYLKHGVRRKGYTEH
+235 NFLKHGVRRKGYTEH

-269 YKKIKDDITGNDD
+269 FKKIKDDIYGNDD

-302 RSLSLNDGYKN
+302 RSLSLNEGYKS
-313 TTNKKKIGIS
+313 NKKKINLS
-323 SLNGE
+323 SLNGDI
-328 YTSTLSDLKYSNL
+328 TSSLSDLKYSNL
-341 NSFIAFIKMIF
+341 NSFIAFIKMIY
-352 AMLDKEKKGLIS
+352 AMLDKDKKKLIS
-364 KETIENEIDLDDKI
+364 KQQIQEEIDLDDRI
-378 LQDLGFENSEQFKEI
+378 LQDLGFENSNQFKEI
-393 LKIFKPVGLDNNL
+393 LMKFEPEDKENDL
-406 LNEKDFIYFLLSQ
+406 LNERDFIYFLLSQ
-419 SDLKNELNDFFDER
+419 SDLKNELNDFFDE
-433 EITHGSKKKRR
+433 KKSMEPKRKKHR

-450 NGDSSGS
+450 NDEDS
-457 EVEISES
+457 EVEISEN
-464 DSSDDLPGLRTHV
+464 DSSDDLPGLRTHI

-488 KLDALQDIYNQTLN
+488 KLDALNEIYN
-502 KTKKPLFKKNK
+502 KTINPKKTF
-513 NKKST
+513 NKKKAKKQK
-518 LKLKNEKMK
+518 LKLKNERMK

-541 TKDEINF
+541 TKDQINF
-548 TIPEPFEF
+548 TIPEPFDF

-576 VRIEDYYI
+576 VQIEDYYLN
-584 QYKFVPNKLKEGIWG
+584 YKFEPNKLKEGIWG
-599 NQLDDMVKNE
+599 NQMEDMVKNE

-674 LKKEKEERERRIK
+674 LKKEKEERENRIR

-700 PRMQMYADELKKRK
+700 PRMQMYADEMKKK
-714 EEEENESL
+714 KENEDNEST
-722 RSKSTIYRFRA
+722 RSKSSTYKFKA

-743 EEFENKLDAMKKAAI
+743 EEFENKLDAMKKSAI
-758 PTKPEPF
+758 PTKIVPF

-786 QAKNPRMKNDINAVI
+786 QSKNPKMKNNINEI
-801 QKMQR
+801 IKKMQR

-826 KELEERQRKINEQK
+826 RELEEKQRKINEQK

-863 VDNKKQLEENRRKQ
+863 VDNKKVLEENRRKQ

-891 YEAELQRR
+891 YENELQRR
-899 VEKVYNRPLMLEQIG
+899 VEKVYNKPLMLEQIG
-914 QKGEKFSMG
+914 NLGEKFSMG

-953 RSGDEGQEEKVE
+953 RSGDEGPDEK
-965 EGEEEEEEE
+965 GEEEEEEE
-974 E
+974 

>member
-1 MTSQPYSY
+1 MSSQPVYR
-9 KTVLVDI
+9 TVLVDI
-16 TDQVNQKPK
+16 TESQNQKPQ
-25 NRSNIKYT
+25 NRKNIKYT
-33 QVPTLKS
+33 QIPSLRS
-40 TEYRTEKS
+40 TEYKTAKS
-48 STFNNNLEN
+48 NYNDNLEN
-57 YYGYTPNAG
+57 YYTPNAG

-77 PTLTTLKKEDKKD
+77 PTLTTLKREEKKD
-90 KFEFEGKPIIDE
+90 KFEFQNQPIIDE
-102 DNSTGIDLNSINGE
+102 DNSSGIDLNNINGE
-116 NLIHNLEKNFEEMKR
+116 NLITNLDKNLEEMKR
-131 DNEIYKSKKKIQTNT
+131 DNELYKKKKKNQTIT
-146 QPKYISEEEIEKK
+146 QPKYISEDDIEKRK
-159 KEELL
+159 DELL
-164 GDYDK
+164 GNYDK
-169 TQNVFLE
+169 TQNIFLE

-181 KEYLTTYMKLNEGKL
+181 KEYLNRYMKLNEGQIPIEESK
-196 PPSQENK
+196 E
-203 DLTTEEKLNKLLKD
+203 LTTEEKLNKILK
-217 ENELKDKRME
+217 EQNELKDKRME
-227 NMKMLSMK
+227 NMKILSMK
-235 NYLKHGVRRKGYTEH
+235 NFLKHGVRRKGYTEH

-269 YKKIKDDITGNDD
+269 FKKIKDDIYGNDD

-302 RSLSLNDGYKN
+302 RSLSLNEGYKS
-313 TTNKKKIGIS
+313 NKKKINLS
-323 SLNGE
+323 SLNGDI
-328 YTSTLSDLKYSNL
+328 TSSLSDLKYSNL
-341 NSFIAFIKMIF
+341 NSFIAFIKMIY
-352 AMLDKEKKGLIS
+352 AMLDKDKKKLIS
-364 KETIENEIDLDDKI
+364 KQQIQEEIDLDDRI
-378 LQDLGFENSEQFKEI
+378 LQDLGFENSNQFKEI
-393 LKIFKPVGLDNNL
+393 LMKFEPEDKENDL
-406 LNEKDFIYFLLSQ
+406 LNERDFIYFLLSQ
-419 SDLKNELNDFFDER
+419 SDLKNELNDFFDE
-433 EITHGSKKKRR
+433 KKSMEPKRKKHR

-450 NGDSSGS
+450 NDEDS
-457 EVEISES
+457 EVEISEN
-464 DSSDDLPGLRTHV
+464 DSSDDLPGLRTHI

-488 KLDALQDIYNQTLN
+488 KLDALNEIYN
-502 KTKKPLFKKNK
+502 KTINPKKTF
-513 NKKST
+513 NKKKAKKQK
-518 LKLKNEKMK
+518 LKLKNERMK

-541 TKDEINF
+541 TKDQINF
-548 TIPEPFEF
+548 TIPEPFDF

-576 VRIEDYYI
+576 VQIEDYYLN
-584 QYKFVPNKLKEGIWG
+584 YKFEPNKLKEGIWG
-599 NQLDDMVKNE
+599 NQMEDMVKNE

-674 LKKEKEERERRIK
+674 LKKEKEERENRIR

-700 PRMQMYADELKKRK
+700 PRMQMYADEMKKK
-714 EEEENESL
+714 KENEDNEST
-722 RSKSTIYRFRA
+722 RSKSSTYKFKA

-743 EEFENKLDAMKKAAI
+743 EEFENKLDAMKKSAI
-758 PTKPEPF
+758 PTKIVPF

-786 QAKNPRMKNDINAVI
+786 QSKNPKMKNNINEI
-801 QKMQR
+801 IKKMQR

-826 KELEERQRKINEQK
+826 RELEEKQRKINEQK

-863 VDNKKQLEENRRKQ
+863 VDNKKVLEENRRKQ

-891 YEAELQRR
+891 YENELQRR
-899 VEKVYNRPLMLEQIG
+899 VEKVYNKPLMLEQIG
-914 QKGEKFSMG
+914 NLGEKFSMG

-953 RSGDEGQEEKVE
+953 RSGDEGPDEK
-965 EGEEEEEEE
+965 GEEEEEEE
-974 E
+974 

>member
-1 MTSQPYSY
+1 MSSQPVYR
-9 KTVLVDI
+9 TVLVDI
-16 TDQVNQKPK
+16 TESQNQKPQ
-25 NRSNIKYT
+25 NRKNIKYT
-33 QVPTLKS
+33 QIPSLRS
-40 TEYRTEKS
+40 TEYKTAKS
-48 STFNNNLEN
+48 NYNDNLEN
-57 YYGYTPNAG
+57 YYTPNAG

-77 PTLTTLKKEDKKD
+77 PTLTTLKREEKKD
-90 KFEFEGKPIIDE
+90 KFEFQNQPIIDE
-102 DNSTGIDLNSINGE
+102 DNSSGIDLNNINGE
-116 NLIHNLEKNFEEMKR
+116 NLITNLDKNLEEMKR
-131 DNEIYKSKKKIQTNT
+131 DNELYKSKKKNQTIT
-146 QPKYISEEEIEKK
+146 QPKYISEDDIEKRK
-159 KEELL
+159 DELL
-164 GDYDK
+164 GNYDK
-169 TQNVFLE
+169 TQNIFLE

-181 KEYLTTYMKLNEGKL
+181 KEYLNRYMKLNEGQIPIEESK
-196 PPSQENK
+196 E
-203 DLTTEEKLNKLLKD
+203 LTTEEKLNKILK
-217 ENELKDKRME
+217 EQNELKDKRME
-227 NMKMLSMK
+227 NMKILSMK
-235 NYLKHGVRRKGYTEH
+235 NFLKHGVRRKGYTEH

-269 YKKIKDDITGNDD
+269 FKKIKDDIYGNDD

-302 RSLSLNDGYKN
+302 RSLSLNEGYKS
-313 TTNKKKIGIS
+313 NKKKINLS
-323 SLNGE
+323 SLNGDI
-328 YTSTLSDLKYSNL
+328 TSSLSDLKYSNL
-341 NSFIAFIKMIF
+341 NSFIAFIKMIY
-352 AMLDKEKKGLIS
+352 AMLDKDKKKLIS
-364 KETIENEIDLDDKI
+364 KQQIQEEIDLDDRI
-378 LQDLGFENSEQFKEI
+378 LQDLGFENSNQFKEI
-393 LKIFKPVGLDNNL
+393 LMKFEPEDKENDL
-406 LNEKDFIYFLLSQ
+406 LNERDFIYFLLSQ
-419 SDLKNELNDFFDER
+419 SDLKNELNDFFDE
-433 EITHGSKKKRR
+433 KKSMEPKRKKHR

-450 NGDSSGS
+450 NDEDS
-457 EVEISES
+457 EVEISEN
-464 DSSDDLPGLRTHV
+464 DSSDDLPGLRTHI

-488 KLDALQDIYNQTLN
+488 KLDALNEIYN
-502 KTKKPLFKKNK
+502 KTINPKKTF
-513 NKKST
+513 NKKKAKKQK
-518 LKLKNEKMK
+518 LKLKNERMK

-541 TKDEINF
+541 TKDQINF
-548 TIPEPFEF
+548 TIPEPFDF

-576 VRIEDYYI
+576 VQIEDYYLN
-584 QYKFVPNKLKEGIWG
+584 YKFEPNKLKEGIWG
-599 NQLDDMVKNE
+599 NQMEDMVKNE

-674 LKKEKEERERRIK
+674 LKKEKEERENRIR

-700 PRMQMYADELKKRK
+700 PRMQMYADEMKKK
-714 EEEENESL
+714 KENEDNEST
-722 RSKSTIYRFRA
+722 RSKSSTYKFKA

-743 EEFENKLDAMKKAAI
+743 EEFENKLDAMKKSAI
-758 PTKPEPF
+758 PTKIVPF

-786 QAKNPRMKNDINAVI
+786 QSKNPKMKNNINEI
-801 QKMQR
+801 IKKMQR

-826 KELEERQRKINEQK
+826 RELEEKQRKINEQK

-965 EGEEEEEEE
+965 EGGEEEEEE
-974 E
+974 

>member
-1 MTSQPYSY
+1 MSSQPVYR
-9 KTVLVDI
+9 TVLVDI
-16 TDQVNQKPK
+16 TESQNQKPQ
-25 NRSNIKYT
+25 NRKNIKYT
-33 QVPTLKS
+33 QIPSLRS
-40 TEYRTEKS
+40 TEYKTAKS
-48 STFNNNLEN
+48 NYNDNLEN
-57 YYGYTPNAG
+57 YYTPNAG

-77 PTLTTLKKEDKKD
+77 PTLTTLKREEKKD
-90 KFEFEGKPIIDE
+90 KFEFQNQPIIDE
-102 DNSTGIDLNSINGE
+102 DNSSGIDLNNINGE
-116 NLIHNLEKNFEEMKR
+116 NLITNLDKNLEEMKR
-131 DNEIYKSKKKIQTNT
+131 DNELYKSKKKNQTIT
-146 QPKYISEEEIEKK
+146 QPKYISEDDIEKRK
-159 KEELL
+159 DELL
-164 GDYDK
+164 GNYDK
-169 TQNVFLE
+169 TQNIFLE

-181 KEYLTTYMKLNEGKL
+181 KEYLNRYMKLNEGQIPIEESK
-196 PPSQENK
+196 E
-203 DLTTEEKLNKLLKD
+203 LTTEEKLNKILK
-217 ENELKDKRME
+217 EQNELKDKRME
-227 NMKMLSMK
+227 NMKILSMK
-235 NYLKHGVRRKGYTEH
+235 NFLKHGVRRKGYTEH

-269 YKKIKDDITGNDD
+269 FKKIKDDIYGNDD

-302 RSLSLNDGYKN
+302 RSLSLNEGYKS
-313 TTNKKKIGIS
+313 NKKKINLS
-323 SLNGE
+323 SLNGDI
-328 YTSTLSDLKYSNL
+328 TSSLSDLKYSNL
-341 NSFIAFIKMIF
+341 NSFIAFIKMIY
-352 AMLDKEKKGLIS
+352 AMLDKDKKKLIS
-364 KETIENEIDLDDKI
+364 KQQIQEEIDLDDRI
-378 LQDLGFENSEQFKEI
+378 LQDLGFENSNQFKEI
-393 LKIFKPVGLDNNL
+393 LMKFEPEDKENDL
-406 LNEKDFIYFLLSQ
+406 LNERDFIYFLLSQ
-419 SDLKNELNDFFDER
+419 SDLKNELNDFFDE
-433 EITHGSKKKRR
+433 KKSMEPKRKKHR

-450 NGDSSGS
+450 NDEDS
-457 EVEISES
+457 EVEISEN
-464 DSSDDLPGLRTHV
+464 DSSDDLPGLRTHI

-488 KLDALQDIYNQTLN
+488 KLDALNEIYN
-502 KTKKPLFKKNK
+502 KTINPKKTF
-513 NKKST
+513 NKKKAKKQK
-518 LKLKNEKMK
+518 LKLKNERMK

-541 TKDEINF
+541 TKDQINF
-548 TIPEPFEF
+548 TIPEPFDF

-576 VRIEDYYI
+576 VQIEDYYLK
-584 QYKFVPNKLKEGIWG
+584 YKFEPNKLKEGIWG
-599 NQLDDMVKNE
+599 NQMEDMVKNE

-674 LKKEKEERERRIK
+674 LKKEKEERENRIR

-700 PRMQMYADELKKRK
+700 PRMQMYADEMKKK
-714 EEEENESL
+714 KENEDNEST
-722 RSKSTIYRFRA
+722 RSKSSTYKFKA

-743 EEFENKLDAMKKAAI
+743 EEFENKLDAMKKSAI
-758 PTKPEPF
+758 PTKIVPF

-786 QAKNPRMKNDINAVI
+786 QSKNPKMKNNINEI
-801 QKMQR
+801 IKKMQR

-826 KELEERQRKINEQK
+826 RELEEKQRKINEQK

-863 VDNKKQLEENRRKQ
+863 VDNKKVLEENRRKQ

-891 YEAELQRR
+891 YENELQRR
-899 VEKVYNRPLMLEQIG
+899 VEKVYNKPLMLEQIG
-914 QKGEKFSMG
+914 NLGEKFSMG

-953 RSGDEGQEEKVE
+953 RSGDEGPDEK
-965 EGEEEEEEE
+965 GEEEEEEE
-974 E
+974 

>member
-1 MTSQPYSY
+1 MSSQPVYR
-9 KTVLVDI
+9 TVLVDI
-16 TDQVNQKPK
+16 TESQNQKPQ
-25 NRSNIKYT
+25 NRKNIKYT
-33 QVPTLKS
+33 QIPSLRS
-40 TEYRTEKS
+40 TEYKTAKS
-48 STFNNNLEN
+48 NYNDNLEN
-57 YYGYTPNAG
+57 YYTPNAG

-77 PTLTTLKKEDKKD
+77 PTLTTLKREEKKD
-90 KFEFEGKPIIDE
+90 KFEFQNQPIIDE
-102 DNSTGIDLNSINGE
+102 DNSSGIDLNNINGE
-116 NLIHNLEKNFEEMKR
+116 NLITNLDKNLEEMKR
-131 DNEIYKSKKKIQTNT
+131 DNELYKSKKKNQTIT
-146 QPKYISEEEIEKK
+146 QPKYISEDDIEKRK
-159 KEELL
+159 DELL
-164 GDYDK
+164 GNYDK
-169 TQNVFLE
+169 TQNIFLE

-181 KEYLTTYMKLNEGKL
+181 KEYLNRYMKLNEGQIPIEESK
-196 PPSQENK
+196 E
-203 DLTTEEKLNKLLKD
+203 LTTEEKLNKILK
-217 ENELKDKRME
+217 EQNELKDKRME
-227 NMKMLSMK
+227 NMKILSMK
-235 NYLKHGVRRKGYTEH
+235 NFLKHGVRRKGYTEH

-269 YKKIKDDITGNDD
+269 FKKIKDDIYGNDD

-302 RSLSLNDGYKN
+302 RSLSLNEGYKS
-313 TTNKKKIGIS
+313 NKKKINLS
-323 SLNGE
+323 SLNGDI
-328 YTSTLSDLKYSNL
+328 TSSLSDLKYSNL
-341 NSFIAFIKMIF
+341 NSFIAFIKMIY
-352 AMLDKEKKGLIS
+352 AMLDKDKKKLIS
-364 KETIENEIDLDDKI
+364 KQQIQEEIDLDDKI
-378 LQDLGFENSEQFKEI
+378 LQDLGFENSNQFKEI
-393 LKIFKPVGLDNNL
+393 LMKFEPEDKENDL
-406 LNEKDFIYFLLSQ
+406 LNERDFIYFLLSQ
-419 SDLKNELNDFFDER
+419 SDLKNELNDFFDE
-433 EITHGSKKKRR
+433 KKSMEPKRKKHR

-450 NGDSSGS
+450 NDEDS
-457 EVEISES
+457 EVEISEN
-464 DSSDDLPGLRTHV
+464 DSSDDLPGLRTHI

-488 KLDALQDIYNQTLN
+488 KLDALNEIYN
-502 KTKKPLFKKNK
+502 KTINPKKTF
-513 NKKST
+513 NKKKAKKQK
-518 LKLKNEKMK
+518 LKLKNERMK

-541 TKDEINF
+541 TKDQINF
-548 TIPEPFEF
+548 TIPEPFDF

-576 VRIEDYYI
+576 VQIEDYYLN
-584 QYKFVPNKLKEGIWG
+584 YKFEPNKLKEGIWG
-599 NQLDDMVKNE
+599 NQMEDMVKNE

-674 LKKEKEERERRIK
+674 LKKEKEERENRIR

-700 PRMQMYADELKKRK
+700 PRMQMYADEMKKK
-714 EEEENESL
+714 KENEDNEST
-722 RSKSTIYRFRA
+722 RSKSSTYKFKA

-743 EEFENKLDAMKKAAI
+743 EEFENKLDAMKKSAI
-758 PTKPEPF
+758 PTKIVPF

-786 QAKNPRMKNDINAVI
+786 QSKNPKMKNNINEI
-801 QKMQR
+801 IKKMQR

-826 KELEERQRKINEQK
+826 RELEEKQRKINEQK

-863 VDNKKQLEENRRKQ
+863 VDNKKVLEENRRKQ

-891 YEAELQRR
+891 YENELQRR
-899 VEKVYNRPLMLEQIG
+899 VEKVYNKPLMLEQIG
-914 QKGEKFSMG
+914 NLGEKFSMG

-953 RSGDEGQEEKVE
+953 RSGDEGPDEK
-965 EGEEEEEEE
+965 GEEEEEEE
-974 E
+974 

>member
-1 MTSQPYSY
+1 MSSQPVYR
-9 KTVLVDI
+9 TVLVDI
-16 TDQVNQKPK
+16 TESQNQKPQ
-25 NRSNIKYT
+25 NRKNIKYT
-33 QVPTLKS
+33 QIPSLRS
-40 TEYRTEKS
+40 TEYKTAKS
-48 STFNNNLEN
+48 NYNDNLEN
-57 YYGYTPNAG
+57 YYTPNAG

-77 PTLTTLKKEDKKD
+77 PTLTTLKREEKKD
-90 KFEFEGKPIIDE
+90 KFEFQNQPIIDE
-102 DNSTGIDLNSINGE
+102 DNSSGIDLNNINGE
-116 NLIHNLEKNFEEMKR
+116 NLITNLDKNLEEMKR
-131 DNEIYKSKKKIQTNT
+131 DNELYKSKKKNQTIT
-146 QPKYISEEEIEKK
+146 QPKYISEDDIEKRK
-159 KEELL
+159 DELL
-164 GDYDK
+164 GNYDK
-169 TQNVFLE
+169 TQNIFLE

-181 KEYLTTYMKLNEGKL
+181 KEYLNRYMKLNEGQIPIEESK
-196 PPSQENK
+196 E
-203 DLTTEEKLNKLLKD
+203 LTTEEKLNKILK
-217 ENELKDKRME
+217 EQNELKDKRME
-227 NMKMLSMK
+227 NMKILSMK
-235 NYLKHGVRRKGYTEH
+235 NFLKHGVRRKGYTEH

-269 YKKIKDDITGNDD
+269 FKKIKDDIYGNDD

-302 RSLSLNDGYKN
+302 RSLSLNEGYKS
-313 TTNKKKIGIS
+313 NKKKINLS
-323 SLNGE
+323 SLNGDI
-328 YTSTLSDLKYSNL
+328 TSSLSDLKYSNL
-341 NSFIAFIKMIF
+341 NSFIAFIKMIY
-352 AMLDKEKKGLIS
+352 AMLDKDKKKLIS
-364 KETIENEIDLDDKI
+364 KQQIQEEIDLDDRI
-378 LQDLGFENSEQFKEI
+378 LQDLGFENSNQFKEI
-393 LKIFKPVGLDNNL
+393 LMKFEPEDKENDL
-406 LNEKDFIYFLLSQ
+406 LNERDFIYFLLSQ
-419 SDLKNELNDFFDER
+419 SDLKNELNDFFDE
-433 EITHGSKKKRR
+433 KKSMEPKRKKHR

-450 NGDSSGS
+450 NDEDS
-457 EVEISES
+457 EVEISEN
-464 DSSDDLPGLRTHV
+464 DSSDDLPGLRTHI

-488 KLDALQDIYNQTLN
+488 KLDALNEIYN
-502 KTKKPLFKKNK
+502 KTINPKKTF
-513 NKKST
+513 NKKKAKKQK
-518 LKLKNEKMK
+518 LKLKNERMK

-541 TKDEINF
+541 TKDQINF
-548 TIPEPFEF
+548 TIPEPFDF

-576 VRIEDYYI
+576 VQIEDYYLN
-584 QYKFVPNKLKEGIWG
+584 YKFEPNKLKEGIWG
-599 NQLDDMVKNE
+599 NQMEDMVKNE

-674 LKKEKEERERRIK
+674 LKKEKEERENRIR

-700 PRMQMYADELKKRK
+700 PRMQMYADEMKKK
-714 EEEENESL
+714 KENEDNEST
-722 RSKSTIYRFRA
+722 RSKSSTYKFKA

-743 EEFENKLDAMKKAAI
+743 EEFENKLDAMKKSAI
-758 PTKPEPF
+758 PTKIVPF

-786 QAKNPRMKNDINAVI
+786 QSKNPKMKNNINEI
-801 QKMQR
+801 IKKMQR

-826 KELEERQRKINEQK
+826 RELEEKQRKINEQK

-863 VDNKKQLEENRRKQ
+863 VDNKKVLEENRRKQ

-891 YEAELQRR
+891 YENELQRR
-899 VEKVYNRPLMLEQIG
+899 VEKVYNKPLMLEQIG
-914 QKGEKFSMG
+914 NLGEKFSMG

-953 RSGDEGQEEKVE
+953 RSGDEGPDEKGE
-965 EGEEEEEEE
+965 DEEEEE
-974 E
+974 

>member
-1 MTSQPYSY
+1 MSSQPVYR
-9 KTVLVDI
+9 TVLVDI
-16 TDQVNQKPK
+16 TESQNQKPQ
-25 NRSNIKYT
+25 NRKNIKYT
-33 QVPTLKS
+33 QIPSLRS
-40 TEYRTEKS
+40 TEYKTAKS
-48 STFNNNLEN
+48 NYNDNLEN
-57 YYGYTPNAG
+57 YYTPNAG

-77 PTLTTLKKEDKKD
+77 PTLTTLKREEKKD
-90 KFEFEGKPIIDE
+90 KFEFQNQPIIDE
-102 DNSTGIDLNSINGE
+102 DNSSGIDLNNINGE
-116 NLIHNLEKNFEEMKR
+116 NLITNLDKNLEEMKR
-131 DNEIYKSKKKIQTNT
+131 DNELYKSKKKNQTIT
-146 QPKYISEEEIEKK
+146 QPKYISEDDIEKRK
-159 KEELL
+159 DELL
-164 GDYDK
+164 GNYDK
-169 TQNVFLE
+169 TQNIFLE

-181 KEYLTTYMKLNEGKL
+181 KEYLNRYMKLNEGQIPIEESK
-196 PPSQENK
+196 E
-203 DLTTEEKLNKLLKD
+203 LTTEEKLNKILK
-217 ENELKDKRME
+217 EQNELKDKRME
-227 NMKMLSMK
+227 NMKILSMK
-235 NYLKHGVRRKGYTEH
+235 NFLKHGVRRKGYTEH

-269 YKKIKDDITGNDD
+269 FKKIKDDIYGNDD

-302 RSLSLNDGYKN
+302 RSLSLNEGYKS
-313 TTNKKKIGIS
+313 NKKKINLS
-323 SLNGE
+323 SLNGDI
-328 YTSTLSDLKYSNL
+328 TSSLSDLKYSNL
-341 NSFIAFIKMIF
+341 NSFIAFIKMIY
-352 AMLDKEKKGLIS
+352 AMLDKDKKKLIS
-364 KETIENEIDLDDKI
+364 KQQIQEEIDLDDRI
-378 LQDLGFENSEQFKEI
+378 LQDLGFENSNQFKEI
-393 LKIFKPVGLDNNL
+393 LMKFEPEDKENDL
-406 LNEKDFIYFLLSQ
+406 LNERDFIYFLLSQ
-419 SDLKNELNDFFDER
+419 SDLKNELNDFFDE
-433 EITHGSKKKRR
+433 KKSMEPKRKKHR

-450 NGDSSGS
+450 NDEDS
-457 EVEISES
+457 EVEISEN
-464 DSSDDLPGLRTHV
+464 DSSDDLPGLRTHI

-488 KLDALQDIYNQTLN
+488 KLDALNEIYN
-502 KTKKPLFKKNK
+502 KTINPKKTF
-513 NKKST
+513 NKKKAKKQK
-518 LKLKNEKMK
+518 LKLKNERMK

-541 TKDEINF
+541 TKDQINF
-548 TIPEPFEF
+548 TIPEPFDF

-576 VRIEDYYI
+576 VQIEDYYLK
-584 QYKFVPNKLKEGIWG
+584 YKFEPNKLKEGIWG
-599 NQLDDMVKNE
+599 NQMEDMVKNE

-674 LKKEKEERERRIK
+674 LKKEKEERENRIR

-700 PRMQMYADELKKRK
+700 PRMQMYADEMKKK
-714 EEEENESL
+714 KENEDNEST
-722 RSKSTIYRFRA
+722 RSKSSTTYKFKA

-743 EEFENKLDAMKKAAI
+743 EEFENKLDAMKKSAI
-758 PTKPEPF
+758 PTKIVPF

-786 QAKNPRMKNDINAVI
+786 QSKNPKMKNNINEI
-801 QKMQR
+801 IKKMQR

-826 KELEERQRKINEQK
+826 RELEEKQRKINEQK

-863 VDNKKQLEENRRKQ
+863 VDNKKVLEENRRKQ

-891 YEAELQRR
+891 YENELQRR
-899 VEKVYNRPLMLEQIG
+899 VEKVYNKPLMLEQIG
-914 QKGEKFSMG
+914 NLGEKFSMG

-953 RSGDEGQEEKVE
+953 RSGDEGPDEK
-965 EGEEEEEEE
+965 GEEEEEEE
-974 E
+974 

>member
-1 MTSQPYSY
+1 MSSQPVYR
-9 KTVLVDI
+9 TVLVDI
-16 TDQVNQKPK
+16 TESQNQKPQ
-25 NRSNIKYT
+25 NRKNIKYT
-33 QVPTLKS
+33 QIPSLRS
-40 TEYRTEKS
+40 TEYKTAKS
-48 STFNNNLEN
+48 NYNDNLEN
-57 YYGYTPNAG
+57 YYTPNAG

-77 PTLTTLKKEDKKD
+77 PTLTTLKREEKKD
-90 KFEFEGKPIIDE
+90 KFEFQNQPIIDE
-102 DNSTGIDLNSINGE
+102 DNSSGIDLNNINGE
-116 NLIHNLEKNFEEMKR
+116 NLITNLDKNLEEMKR
-131 DNEIYKSKKKIQTNT
+131 DNELYKSKKKNQTIT
-146 QPKYISEEEIEKK
+146 QPKYISEDDIEKRK
-159 KEELL
+159 DELL
-164 GDYDK
+164 GNYDK
-169 TQNVFLE
+169 TQNIFLE

-181 KEYLTTYMKLNEGKL
+181 KEYLNRYMKLNEGQIPIEESK
-196 PPSQENK
+196 E
-203 DLTTEEKLNKLLKD
+203 LTTEEKLNKILK
-217 ENELKDKRME
+217 EQNELKDKRME
-227 NMKMLSMK
+227 NMKILSMK
-235 NYLKHGVRRKGYTEH
+235 NFLKHGVRRKGYTEH

-269 YKKIKDDITGNDD
+269 FKKIKDDIYGNDD

-302 RSLSLNDGYKN
+302 RSLSLNEGYKS
-313 TTNKKKIGIS
+313 NKKKINLS
-323 SLNGE
+323 SLNGDI
-328 YTSTLSDLKYSNL
+328 TSSLSDLKYSNL
-341 NSFIAFIKMIF
+341 NSFIAFIKMIY
-352 AMLDKEKKGLIS
+352 AMLDKDKKKLIS
-364 KETIENEIDLDDKI
+364 KQQIQEEIDLDDRI
-378 LQDLGFENSEQFKEI
+378 LQDLGFENSNQFKEI
-393 LKIFKPVGLDNNL
+393 LMKFEPEDKENDL
-406 LNEKDFIYFLLSQ
+406 LNERDFIYFLLSQ
-419 SDLKNELNDFFDER
+419 SDLKNELNDFFDE
-433 EITHGSKKKRR
+433 KKSMEPKRKKNR

-450 NGDSSGS
+450 NDEDS
-457 EVEISES
+457 EVEISEN
-464 DSSDDLPGLRTHV
+464 DSSDDLPGLRTHI

-488 KLDALQDIYNQTLN
+488 KLDALNEIYN
-502 KTKKPLFKKNK
+502 KTINPKKTF
-513 NKKST
+513 NKKKAKKQK
-518 LKLKNEKMK
+518 LKLKNERMK

-541 TKDEINF
+541 TKDQINF
-548 TIPEPFEF
+548 TIPEPFDF

-576 VRIEDYYI
+576 VQIEDYYLN
-584 QYKFVPNKLKEGIWG
+584 YKFEPNKLKEGIWG
-599 NQLDDMVKNE
+599 NQMEDMVKNE

-674 LKKEKEERERRIK
+674 LKKEKEERENRIR

-700 PRMQMYADELKKRK
+700 PRMQMYADEMKKK
-714 EEEENESL
+714 KENEDNEST
-722 RSKSTIYRFRA
+722 RSKSSTYKFKA

-743 EEFENKLDAMKKAAI
+743 EEFENKLDAMKKSAI
-758 PTKPEPF
+758 PTKIVPF

-786 QAKNPRMKNDINAVI
+786 QSKNPKMKNNINEI
-801 QKMQR
+801 IKKMQR

-826 KELEERQRKINEQK
+826 RELEEKQRKINEQK

-891 YEAELQRR
+891 YENELQRR
-899 VEKVYNRPLMLEQIG
+899 VEKVYNKPLMLEQIG
-914 QKGEKFSMG
+914 NLGEKFSMG

-953 RSGDEGQEEKVE
+953 RSGDEGPDEK
-965 EGEEEEEEE
+965 GEEEEEEE
-974 E
+974 

>member
-1 MTSQPYSY
+1 MSSQPVYR
-9 KTVLVDI
+9 TVLVDI
-16 TDQVNQKPK
+16 TESQNQKPQ
-25 NRSNIKYT
+25 NRKNIKYT
-33 QVPTLKS
+33 QIPSLRS
-40 TEYRTEKS
+40 TEYKTAKS
-48 STFNNNLEN
+48 NYNDNLEN
-57 YYGYTPNAG
+57 YYTPNAG

-77 PTLTTLKKEDKKD
+77 PTLTTLKREEKKD
-90 KFEFEGKPIIDE
+90 KFEFQNQPIIDE
-102 DNSTGIDLNSINGE
+102 DNSSGIDLNNINGE
-116 NLIHNLEKNFEEMKR
+116 NLITNLDKNLEEMKR
-131 DNEIYKSKKKIQTNT
+131 DNELYKSKKKNQTIT
-146 QPKYISEEEIEKK
+146 QPKYISEDDIEKRK
-159 KEELL
+159 DELL
-164 GDYDK
+164 GNYDK
-169 TQNVFLE
+169 TQNIFLE

-181 KEYLTTYMKLNEGKL
+181 KEYLNRYMKLNEGQIPIEESK
-196 PPSQENK
+196 E
-203 DLTTEEKLNKLLKD
+203 LTTEEKLNKILK
-217 ENELKDKRME
+217 EQNELKDKRME
-227 NMKMLSMK
+227 NMKILSMK
-235 NYLKHGVRRKGYTEH
+235 NFLKHGVRRKGYTEH

-269 YKKIKDDITGNDD
+269 FKKIKDDIYGNDD

-302 RSLSLNDGYKN
+302 RSLSLNEGYKS
-313 TTNKKKIGIS
+313 NKKKINLS
-323 SLNGE
+323 SLNGDI
-328 YTSTLSDLKYSNL
+328 TSSLSDLKYSNL
-341 NSFIAFIKMIF
+341 NSFIAFIKMIY
-352 AMLDKEKKGLIS
+352 AMLDKDKKKLIS
-364 KETIENEIDLDDKI
+364 KQQIQEEIDLDDRI
-378 LQDLGFENSEQFKEI
+378 LQDLGFENSNQFKEI
-393 LKIFKPVGLDNNL
+393 LMKFEPEDKENDL
-406 LNEKDFIYFLLSQ
+406 LNERDFIYFLLSQ
-419 SDLKNELNDFFDER
+419 SDLKNFFDR
-433 EITHGSKKKRR
+433 KKSTGTKKRKTR

-450 NGDSSGS
+450 NDEDS
-457 EVEISES
+457 EVEISEN
-464 DSSDDLPGLRTHV
+464 DSSDDLPGLRTHI

-488 KLDALQDIYNQTLN
+488 KLDALNEIYN
-502 KTKKPLFKKNK
+502 KTINPKKTF
-513 NKKST
+513 NKKKAKKQK
-518 LKLKNEKMK
+518 LKLKNERMK

-541 TKDEINF
+541 TKDQINF
-548 TIPEPFEF
+548 TIPEPFDF

-576 VRIEDYYI
+576 VQIEDYYLN
-584 QYKFVPNKLKEGIWG
+584 YKFEPNKLKEGIWG
-599 NQLDDMVKNE
+599 NQMEDMVKNE

-674 LKKEKEERERRIK
+674 LKKEKEERENRIR

-700 PRMQMYADELKKRK
+700 PRMQMYADEMKKK
-714 EEEENESL
+714 KENEDNEST
-722 RSKSTIYRFRA
+722 RSKSSTYKFKA

-743 EEFENKLDAMKKAAI
+743 EEFENKLDAMKKSAI
-758 PTKPEPF
+758 PTKIVPF

-786 QAKNPRMKNDINAVI
+786 QSKNPKMKNNINEI
-801 QKMQR
+801 IKKMQR

-826 KELEERQRKINEQK
+826 RELEEKQRKINEQK

-863 VDNKKQLEENRRKQ
+863 VDNKKVLEENRRKQ

-891 YEAELQRR
+891 YENELQRR
-899 VEKVYNRPLMLEQIG
+899 VEKVYNKPLMLEQIG
-914 QKGEKFSMG
+914 NLGEKFSMG

-965 EGEEEEEEE
+965 EGGEEEEEE
-974 E
+974 

>member
-1 MTSQPYSY
+1 MSSQPVYR
-9 KTVLVDI
+9 TVLVDI
-16 TDQVNQKPK
+16 TESQNQKPQ
-25 NRSNIKYT
+25 NRKNIKYT
-33 QVPTLKS
+33 QIPSLRS
-40 TEYRTEKS
+40 TEYKTAKS
-48 STFNNNLEN
+48 NYNDNLEN
-57 YYGYTPNAG
+57 YYTPNAG

-77 PTLTTLKKEDKKD
+77 PTLTTLKREEKKD
-90 KFEFEGKPIIDE
+90 KFEFQNQPIIDE
-102 DNSTGIDLNSINGE
+102 DNSSGIDLNNINGE
-116 NLIHNLEKNFEEMKR
+116 NLITNLDKNLEEMKR
-131 DNEIYKSKKKIQTNT
+131 DNELYKSKKKNQTIT
-146 QPKYISEEEIEKK
+146 QPKYISEDDIEKRK
-159 KEELL
+159 DELL
-164 GDYDK
+164 GNYDK
-169 TQNVFLE
+169 TQNIFLE

-181 KEYLTTYMKLNEGKL
+181 KEYLNRYMKLNEGQIPIEESK
-196 PPSQENK
+196 E
-203 DLTTEEKLNKLLKD
+203 LTTEEKLNKILK
-217 ENELKDKRME
+217 EQNELKDKRME
-227 NMKMLSMK
+227 NMKILSMK
-235 NYLKHGVRRKGYTEH
+235 NFLKHGVRRKGYTEH

-269 YKKIKDDITGNDD
+269 FKKIKDDIYGNDD

-302 RSLSLNDGYKN
+302 RSLSLNEGYKS
-313 TTNKKKIGIS
+313 NKKKINLS
-323 SLNGE
+323 SLNGDI
-328 YTSTLSDLKYSNL
+328 TSSLSDLKYSNL
-341 NSFIAFIKMIF
+341 NSFIAFIKMIY
-352 AMLDKEKKGLIS
+352 AMLDKDKKKLIS
-364 KETIENEIDLDDKI
+364 KQQIQEEIDLDDRI
-378 LQDLGFENSEQFKEI
+378 LQDLGFENSNQFKEI
-393 LKIFKPVGLDNNL
+393 LMKFEPEDKENDL
-406 LNEKDFIYFLLSQ
+406 LNERDFIYFLLSQ
-419 SDLKNELNDFFDER
+419 SDLKNELNDFFDE
-433 EITHGSKKKRR
+433 KKSMEPKRKKQR

-450 NGDSSGS
+450 NDEDS
-457 EVEISES
+457 EVEISEN
-464 DSSDDLPGLRTHV
+464 DSSDDLPGLRTHI

-488 KLDALQDIYNQTLN
+488 KLDALNEIYN
-502 KTKKPLFKKNK
+502 KTINPKKTF
-513 NKKST
+513 NKKKAKKQK
-518 LKLKNEKMK
+518 LKLKNERMK

-541 TKDEINF
+541 TKDQINF
-548 TIPEPFEF
+548 TIPEPFDF

-576 VRIEDYYI
+576 VQIEDYYLN
-584 QYKFVPNKLKEGIWG
+584 YKFEPNKLKEGIWG
-599 NQLDDMVKNE
+599 NQMEDMVKNE

-674 LKKEKEERERRIK
+674 LKKEKEERENRIR

-700 PRMQMYADELKKRK
+700 PRMQMYADEMKKK
-714 EEEENESL
+714 KENEDNEST
-722 RSKSTIYRFRA
+722 RSKSSTYKFKA

-743 EEFENKLDAMKKAAI
+743 EEFENKLDAMKKSAI
-758 PTKPEPF
+758 PTKIVPF

-786 QAKNPRMKNDINAVI
+786 QSKNPKMKNNINEI
-801 QKMQR
+801 IKKMQR

-826 KELEERQRKINEQK
+826 RELEEKQRKINEQK

-863 VDNKKQLEENRRKQ
+863 VDNKKVLEENRRKQ

-891 YEAELQRR
+891 YENELQRR
-899 VEKVYNRPLMLEQIG
+899 VEKVYNKPLMLEQIG
-914 QKGEKFSMG
+914 NLGEKFSMG

-953 RSGDEGQEEKVE
+953 RSGDEGPDEK
-965 EGEEEEEEE
+965 GEEEEEEE
-974 E
+974 